1 MENEENKIEVI
12 VVGGGPAGIACAITI
27 ARAGKKVILIERG
40 KFSGSKNVFGGAI
53 YTQPTKEIFPD
64 FEQNAPLERKN
75 IEHKYAILGESDATV
90 ISHKKKTEDIVSYT
104 VVRGKFDRWMAD
116 EAKKEEDETKI
127 DASDPYWDFINTSF
141 LSIDYSKLRE
151 KNKDI
156 IGWVKV
162 NSTNINYPVVQ
173 YSDNEYYLTHD
184 LYKNYNGGGWVFLDY
199 RNKNDFNNK
208 NSIIYAHGRE
218 NKTMFGTLKNILNK
232 EWYQNKDNYVIKT
245 SSLSGSYVWQVFSVY
260 KIPDTNDY
268 IKTNFST
275 DSEYQTFLN
284 LITKRSIYDFK
295 TNVTIN
301 NKILTLSTCF
311 DDNSKVVLHAKL
323 IKSY

>member
-1 MENEENKIEVI
+1 MGESL
-12 VVGGGPAGIACAITI
+12 PF
-27 ARAGKKVILIERG
+27 ILIER
-40 KFSGSKNVFGGAI
+40 KLFMKKKK
-53 YTQPTKEIFPD
+53 YK
-64 FEQNAPLERKN
+64 LRLKN
-75 IEHKYAILGESDATV
+75 IGYILLFLVLLIIFVFCFIRLICWTKDN
-90 ISHKKKTEDIVSYT
+90 KVSNEILKDVNELVEVKEET
-104 VVRGKFDRWMAD
+104 TD

-260 KIPDTNDY
+260 KIPNTNDY

>member
-1 MENEENKIEVI
+1 MGESL
-12 VVGGGPAGIACAITI
+12 PF
-27 ARAGKKVILIERG
+27 ILIER
-40 KFSGSKNVFGGAI
+40 KLFMKKKK
-53 YTQPTKEIFPD
+53 YK
-64 FEQNAPLERKN
+64 LRLKN
-75 IEHKYAILGESDATV
+75 IGHILLFMVLLIIFVFCFIRLICWTKDNKASNEILKDVNELVEVKEET
-90 ISHKKKTEDIVSYT
+90 T
-104 VVRGKFDRWMAD
+104 D

-156 IGWVKV
+156 IGWIKV

-184 LYKNYNGGGWVFLDY
+184 LYRNYNGGGWVFLDY

-260 KIPDTNDY
+260 KTPNTNDY

-275 DSEYQTFLN
+275 DNEYQTFLN

>member
-1 MENEENKIEVI
+1 MGESL
-12 VVGGGPAGIACAITI
+12 PF
-27 ARAGKKVILIERG
+27 ILIER
-40 KFSGSKNVFGGAI
+40 KLFMKKKK
-53 YTQPTKEIFPD
+53 YK
-64 FEQNAPLERKN
+64 LRLKN
-75 IEHKYAILGESDATV
+75 IGYILLFLVLLTIFVFCFIRLICWTRDNKVSNE
-90 ISHKKKTEDIVSYT
+90 ILEDVNELVEVKEET
-104 VVRGKFDRWMAD
+104 TD

-184 LYKNYNGGGWVFLDY
+184 LYRNYNGGGWVFLDY
-199 RNKNDFNNK
+199 RNKNGFNNK

-260 KIPDTNDY
+260 KTPNTNDY
-268 IKTNFST
+268 IKTNFNT

-284 LITKRSIYDFK
+284 LITKRSIYDFN

>member
-1 MENEENKIEVI
+1 MGESL
-12 VVGGGPAGIACAITI
+12 PF
-27 ARAGKKVILIERG
+27 ILIER
-40 KFSGSKNVFGGAI
+40 KLFMKKKR
-53 YTQPTKEIFPD
+53 YK
-64 FEQNAPLERKN
+64 LRLKN
-75 IEHKYAILGESDATV
+75 IGYILLFLVLLTIFVFCFIRLICWTKDN
-90 ISHKKKTEDIVSYT
+90 KVSNEILKDVNELVEVKEET
-104 VVRGKFDRWMAD
+104 TD

-141 LSIDYSKLRE
+141 LSIDYSKLIE

-245 SSLSGSYVWQVFSVY
+245 NSLSGSYVWQVFSVY
-260 KIPDTNDY
+260 KIPNTNDY
-268 IKTNFST
+268 IKTNFNT

>member
-1 MENEENKIEVI
+1 MGESL
-12 VVGGGPAGIACAITI
+12 PF
-27 ARAGKKVILIERG
+27 ILIER
-40 KFSGSKNVFGGAI
+40 KLFMKKKK
-53 YTQPTKEIFPD
+53 YK
-64 FEQNAPLERKN
+64 LRLKN
-75 IEHKYAILGESDATV
+75 IGHILLFMVLLIIFVFCFIRLICWTKDNKASNEILKDVNELVEVKEET
-90 ISHKKKTEDIVSYT
+90 T
-104 VVRGKFDRWMAD
+104 D

-156 IGWVKV
+156 IGWIKV

-260 KIPDTNDY
+260 KTPNTNDY
-268 IKTNFST
+268 IKTNFNA

-284 LITKRSIYDFK
+284 LITKRSIYNFN
-295 TNVTIN
+295 TNLTIN

>member
-1 MENEENKIEVI
+1 MGESL
-12 VVGGGPAGIACAITI
+12 PF
-27 ARAGKKVILIERG
+27 ILIER
-40 KFSGSKNVFGGAI
+40 KLFMKKKK
-53 YTQPTKEIFPD
+53 YK
-64 FEQNAPLERKN
+64 LRLKN
-75 IEHKYAILGESDATV
+75 IGYILLFLVLLTIFVFCFIRLICWTRDNKVSNE
-90 ISHKKKTEDIVSYT
+90 ILEDVNELVEVKEET
-104 VVRGKFDRWMAD
+104 TD

-184 LYKNYNGGGWVFLDY
+184 LYRNYNGGGWVFLDY
-199 RNKNDFNNK
+199 RNKNGFNNK

-260 KIPDTNDY
+260 KIPNTNDY
-268 IKTNFST
+268 IKTNFNT

-284 LITKRSIYDFK
+284 LITKRSIYDFN

>member
-1 MENEENKIEVI
+1 MGESL
-12 VVGGGPAGIACAITI
+12 PF
-27 ARAGKKVILIERG
+27 ILIER
-40 KFSGSKNVFGGAI
+40 KLFMKKKK
-53 YTQPTKEIFPD
+53 YK
-64 FEQNAPLERKN
+64 LRLKN
-75 IEHKYAILGESDATV
+75 IGYILLFLVLLTIFVFCFIRLICWTRDNKVSNE
-90 ISHKKKTEDIVSYT
+90 ILEDVNELVEVKEET
-104 VVRGKFDRWMAD
+104 TD

-184 LYKNYNGGGWVFLDY
+184 LYRNYNGGGWVFLDY
-199 RNKNDFNNK
+199 RNKNGFNNK

-260 KIPDTNDY
+260 KIPNTNDY

-284 LITKRSIYDFK
+284 LITKRSIYDFN

>member
-1 MENEENKIEVI
+1 M
-12 VVGGGPAGIACAITI
+12 
-27 ARAGKKVILIERG
+27 KKKKYKLR
-40 KFSGSKNVFGGAI
+40 
-53 YTQPTKEIFPD
+53 
-64 FEQNAPLERKN
+64 LKN
-75 IEHKYAILGESDATV
+75 IGHILLFMVLLIIFVFCFIRLICWTKDNKASNEILKDVNELVEVKEET
-90 ISHKKKTEDIVSYT
+90 T
-104 VVRGKFDRWMAD
+104 D

-156 IGWVKV
+156 IGWIKV

-260 KIPDTNDY
+260 KTPNTNDY
-268 IKTNFST
+268 IKTNFNA

-284 LITKRSIYDFK
+284 LITKRSIYNFN
-295 TNVTIN
+295 TNLTIN

>member
-1 MENEENKIEVI
+1 MGESL
-12 VVGGGPAGIACAITI
+12 PF
-27 ARAGKKVILIERG
+27 ILIERKLFMKKKKYKLRLKNIG
-40 KFSGSKNVFGGAI
+40 HILLFMVLLIIFVFCFIRLICWTKDNKFSNEILKDVNELVEV
-53 YTQPTKEIFPD
+53 KE
-64 FEQNAPLERKN
+64 E
-75 IEHKYAILGESDATV
+75 T
-90 ISHKKKTEDIVSYT
+90 T
-104 VVRGKFDRWMAD
+104 D

-127 DASDPYWDFINTSF
+127 DVSDPYWDFINTSF
-141 LSIDYSKLRE
+141 LSIDYSKLIE

-260 KIPDTNDY
+260 KTPNTNDY
-268 IKTNFST
+268 IKTNFNA

-284 LITKRSIYDFK
+284 LITKRSIYNFN

>member
-1 MENEENKIEVI
+1 MGESL
-12 VVGGGPAGIACAITI
+12 PF
-27 ARAGKKVILIERG
+27 ILIER
-40 KFSGSKNVFGGAI
+40 KLFMKKKKYKLRLKNIGYILLFMVLLAIFVFCFI
-53 YTQPTKEIFPD
+53 RLICWTKDNKVSKEI
-64 FEQNAPLERKN
+64 LEDVNELVEVK
-75 IEHKYAILGESDATV
+75 EET
-90 ISHKKKTEDIVSYT
+90 T
-104 VVRGKFDRWMAD
+104 D

-127 DASDPYWDFINTSF
+127 LASDPYWDFINTSF

-184 LYKNYNGGGWVFLDY
+184 LYRNYNGGGWVFLDY

-232 EWYQNKDNYVIKT
+232 EWSQNKDNYVIKT

-260 KIPDTNDY
+260 KTPNTNDY
-268 IKTNFST
+268 IKTNFNA

-284 LITKRSIYDFK
+284 LITKRSIYNFN
-295 TNVTIN
+295 TNATIN

>member
-1 MENEENKIEVI
+1 MGESL
-12 VVGGGPAGIACAITI
+12 PF
-27 ARAGKKVILIERG
+27 ILIER
-40 KFSGSKNVFGGAI
+40 KLFMKKKK
-53 YTQPTKEIFPD
+53 YK
-64 FEQNAPLERKN
+64 LRLKN
-75 IEHKYAILGESDATV
+75 IGYILLFLVLLTIFVFCFIRLICWTKDNKVSNE
-90 ISHKKKTEDIVSYT
+90 ILEDVNELVEVKEET
-104 VVRGKFDRWMAD
+104 TD

-156 IGWVKV
+156 IGWIKV

-260 KIPDTNDY
+260 KTPNTNDY
-268 IKTNFST
+268 IKTNFNA

-284 LITKRSIYDFK
+284 LITKRSIYNFN
-295 TNVTIN
+295 TNLTIN

>member
-1 MENEENKIEVI
+1 MGESL
-12 VVGGGPAGIACAITI
+12 PF
-27 ARAGKKVILIERG
+27 ILIER
-40 KFSGSKNVFGGAI
+40 KLFMKKKKYKLRLKNIGYILLFMVLLAIFVFCFI
-53 YTQPTKEIFPD
+53 RLICWTKDNKVSKEI
-64 FEQNAPLERKN
+64 LEDVNELVEVK
-75 IEHKYAILGESDATV
+75 EET
-90 ISHKKKTEDIVSYT
+90 T
-104 VVRGKFDRWMAD
+104 D

-127 DASDPYWDFINTSF
+127 LASDPYWDFINTSF
-141 LSIDYSKLRE
+141 LSIDYSKLIE

-184 LYKNYNGGGWVFLDY
+184 LYRNYNGGGWVFLDY

-260 KIPDTNDY
+260 KTPNTNDY
-268 IKTNFST
+268 IKTNFNA

-284 LITKRSIYDFK
+284 LITKRSIYNFN
-295 TNVTIN
+295 TNATIN

>member
-1 MENEENKIEVI
+1 MGESL
-12 VVGGGPAGIACAITI
+12 PF
-27 ARAGKKVILIERG
+27 ILIER
-40 KFSGSKNVFGGAI
+40 KLFMKKKK
-53 YTQPTKEIFPD
+53 YK
-64 FEQNAPLERKN
+64 LRLKN
-75 IEHKYAILGESDATV
+75 IGYILLFLVLLTIFVFCFIRLICWTKDNKVSNE
-90 ISHKKKTEDIVSYT
+90 ILEDVNGLVEVKEET
-104 VVRGKFDRWMAD
+104 TD

-127 DASDPYWDFINTSF
+127 DVSDPYWDFINTSF

-260 KIPDTNDY
+260 KIPNTNDY

>member
-1 MENEENKIEVI
+1 M
-12 VVGGGPAGIACAITI
+12 
-27 ARAGKKVILIERG
+27 KKKKYKLR
-40 KFSGSKNVFGGAI
+40 
-53 YTQPTKEIFPD
+53 
-64 FEQNAPLERKN
+64 LKN
-75 IEHKYAILGESDATV
+75 IGYILLFLVLLTIFVFCFIRLICWTRDNKVSNE
-90 ISHKKKTEDIVSYT
+90 ILEDVNELVEVKEET
-104 VVRGKFDRWMAD
+104 TD

-184 LYKNYNGGGWVFLDY
+184 LYRNYNGGGWVFLDY
-199 RNKNDFNNK
+199 RNKNGFNNK

-260 KIPDTNDY
+260 KTPNTNDY
-268 IKTNFST
+268 IKTNFNT

-284 LITKRSIYDFK
+284 LITKRSIYDFN

>member
-1 MENEENKIEVI
+1 MGESL
-12 VVGGGPAGIACAITI
+12 P
-27 ARAGKKVILIERG
+27 VILIER
-40 KFSGSKNVFGGAI
+40 KLFMKKKKYKLRLKNIGYILLFMVLLAIFVFCFI
-53 YTQPTKEIFPD
+53 RLICWTKDNKVSKEI
-64 FEQNAPLERKN
+64 LEDVNELVEVK
-75 IEHKYAILGESDATV
+75 EET
-90 ISHKKKTEDIVSYT
+90 T
-104 VVRGKFDRWMAD
+104 D

-127 DASDPYWDFINTSF
+127 LASDPYWDFINTSF

-184 LYKNYNGGGWVFLDY
+184 LYRNYNGGGWVFLDY

-260 KIPDTNDY
+260 KTPNTNDY
-268 IKTNFST
+268 IKTNFNA

-284 LITKRSIYDFK
+284 LITKRSIYNFN
-295 TNVTIN
+295 TNATIN

>member
-1 MENEENKIEVI
+1 MGESL
-12 VVGGGPAGIACAITI
+12 PF
-27 ARAGKKVILIERG
+27 ILIER
-40 KFSGSKNVFGGAI
+40 KLFMKKKK
-53 YTQPTKEIFPD
+53 YK
-64 FEQNAPLERKN
+64 LRLKN
-75 IEHKYAILGESDATV
+75 IGYILLFLVLLTIFVFCFIRLICWTKDNKVSNE
-90 ISHKKKTEDIVSYT
+90 ILEDVNELVEVKEET
-104 VVRGKFDRWMAD
+104 TD

-260 KIPDTNDY
+260 KIPNTNDY

-284 LITKRSIYDFK
+284 LITKRSIYDFN

>member
-1 MENEENKIEVI
+1 MGESL
-12 VVGGGPAGIACAITI
+12 PF
-27 ARAGKKVILIERG
+27 ILIER
-40 KFSGSKNVFGGAI
+40 KLFMKKKK
-53 YTQPTKEIFPD
+53 YK
-64 FEQNAPLERKN
+64 LRLKN
-75 IEHKYAILGESDATV
+75 IGYILLFMVLLAIFVFCFIRLICWTKDNKVSNE
-90 ISHKKKTEDIVSYT
+90 ILEDVNELVEVKEET
-104 VVRGKFDRWMAD
+104 TD

-127 DASDPYWDFINTSF
+127 DASDSYWDFINTSF
-141 LSIDYSKLRE
+141 LSIDYSKLIE

-173 YSDNEYYLTHD
+173 YSNNEYYLTHD

-245 SSLSGSYVWQVFSVY
+245 NSLSGSYVWQVFSVY
-260 KIPDTNDY
+260 KIPNTNDY
-268 IKTNFST
+268 IKTNFNT

-301 NKILTLSTCF
+301 NKILTLSTCY

>member
-1 MENEENKIEVI
+1 MGESL
-12 VVGGGPAGIACAITI
+12 PF
-27 ARAGKKVILIERG
+27 ILIERKLFMKKKKYKLRLKNIG
-40 KFSGSKNVFGGAI
+40 HILLFMVLLIIFVFCFIRLICWTKDNKFSNEILKDVNELVEV
-53 YTQPTKEIFPD
+53 KE
-64 FEQNAPLERKN
+64 E
-75 IEHKYAILGESDATV
+75 T
-90 ISHKKKTEDIVSYT
+90 T
-104 VVRGKFDRWMAD
+104 D

-127 DASDPYWDFINTSF
+127 DVSDPYWDFINTSF
-141 LSIDYSKLRE
+141 LSIDYSKLIE

-184 LYKNYNGGGWVFLDY
+184 LYRNYNGGGWVFLDY

-260 KIPDTNDY
+260 KIPNTNDY

>member
-1 MENEENKIEVI
+1 M
-12 VVGGGPAGIACAITI
+12 
-27 ARAGKKVILIERG
+27 KKKKYKLRLKNIGHILLFMVLLIIFVFCFIRLICWTKDN
-40 KFSGSKNVFGGAI
+40 KFSNEILKDVNELVEV
-53 YTQPTKEIFPD
+53 KE
-64 FEQNAPLERKN
+64 E
-75 IEHKYAILGESDATV
+75 T
-90 ISHKKKTEDIVSYT
+90 T
-104 VVRGKFDRWMAD
+104 D

-127 DASDPYWDFINTSF
+127 DVSDPYWDFINTSF
-141 LSIDYSKLRE
+141 LSIDYSKLIE

-260 KIPDTNDY
+260 KTPNTNDY
-268 IKTNFST
+268 IKTNFNA

-284 LITKRSIYDFK
+284 LITKRSIYNFN

-301 NKILTLSTCF
+301 NKILTLSTCY

>member
-1 MENEENKIEVI
+1 MGESL
-12 VVGGGPAGIACAITI
+12 PF
-27 ARAGKKVILIERG
+27 ILIER
-40 KFSGSKNVFGGAI
+40 KLFMKKKK
-53 YTQPTKEIFPD
+53 YK
-64 FEQNAPLERKN
+64 LRLKN
-75 IEHKYAILGESDATV
+75 IGHILLFMVLLIIFVFCFIRLICWTKDNKASNE
-90 ISHKKKTEDIVSYT
+90 ILEDVNELVEVKEET
-104 VVRGKFDRWMAD
+104 TD

-184 LYKNYNGGGWVFLDY
+184 LYRNYNGGGWVFLDY

-260 KIPDTNDY
+260 KIPNTNDY
-268 IKTNFST
+268 IKTNFNT

-284 LITKRSIYDFK
+284 LITKRSIYNFN
-295 TNVTIN
+295 TNVIIN